1 MHAPSKRKPLRQS
14 STQSCGLAL
23 CAAALLGC
31 DAEGSTTIIYTDT
44 TDIILRS
51 DQRAATKGGV
61 MAASFDPDHTVGTAP
76 DYATEYGLSDLSY
89 DYFFDGPYV
98 FTQTAG
104 HTVSLAFLS
113 EGQEI
118 GGGLSFG
125 SDLWLGDM
133 PVNQDAYAGLAYFD
147 GVDYYYGWA
156 RLASTES
163 NGIPYVTL
171 KDFAVEQTANT
182 SILAGAVP
190 EPGSIILT
198 LGGLGLA
205 TLRRRVVR

>member
-1 MHAPSKRKPLRQS
+1 MHAPKRKPLRQA

-23 CAAALLGC
+23 CAAALLGG
-31 DAEGSTTIIYTDT
+31 DAEGSATILYTDT
-44 TDIILRS
+44 TDVTMRS
-51 DQRAATKGGV
+51 DIRFASKGGIP
-61 MAASFDPDHTVGTAP
+61 AISFDPDHTVGAAP
-76 DYATEYGLSDLSY
+76 AYATEFSRSDLAY

-98 FTQTAG
+98 FTQTVG
-104 HTVSLAFLS
+104 HTVSVAFLT

-118 GGGLSFG
+118 GGGLTF
-125 SDLWLGDM
+125 DTELWSGLM
-133 PVNQDAYAGLAYFD
+133 PLNEDAYAGLAYFD

-156 RLASTES
+156 RLISTES
-163 NGIPYVTL
+163 AGIPYVTL

-190 EPGSIILT
+190 EPGSIILS
-198 LGGLGLA
+198 LGGLSLA